1 MIKKLIFSYAKDKD
15 LNDTIRLLEEFI
27 SDSQNRLAMDDPD
40 YHSFDEEDDAN
51 WNQNGRRISTKK
63 FNHIVNF

>member
-1 MIKKLIFSYAKDKD
+1 M
-15 LNDTIRLLEEFI
+15 NDTIRLLEEFI

-63 FNHIVNF
+63 LNHFVNF